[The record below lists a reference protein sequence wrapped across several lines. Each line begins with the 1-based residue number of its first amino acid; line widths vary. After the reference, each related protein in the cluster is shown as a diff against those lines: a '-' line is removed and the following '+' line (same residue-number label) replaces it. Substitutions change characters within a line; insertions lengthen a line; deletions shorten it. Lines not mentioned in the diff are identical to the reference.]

1 MKRGTKNFFLGLI
14 IVLLI
19 CLIITVINKKDGTNS
34 KEVKIAKN
42 FISELSKEKII
53 QSDYKENTDF
63 KVTIKND
70 EGNNKK
76 VYEIDNETFMI
87 KINENQKVIN
97 FVDKIKSSNIKS
109 VTEEEAIKRAE
120 KYIKEIDDSDYKFYK
135 VIEQT
140 RKDSVAYYSVSFKR
154 YDEGYPYF
162 SSDVILN
169 IDKSSGKLEGYLN
182 NSEKTKHEKVDIKVS
197 EDIAKEKCI
206 NSFNSML
213 KDGKV
218 LDKVYLAYGDSRE
231 NTEKL
236 ELCYIVTIKGKLE
249 NGEEKEFTYFVSANS
264 GEIINSFSNRVE
276 EIKSK

>member
-1 MKRGTKNFFLGLI
+1 MKKETKNFLGILV

-19 CLIITVINKKDGTNS
+19 CLIVTVINNKDGTNS

-63 KVTIKND
+63 KVTIKDDKEND
-70 EGNNKK
+70 KK
-76 VYEIDNETFMI
+76 IYELDNETFMV
-87 KINENQKVIN
+87 KINENYEVIN

-109 VTEEEAIKRAE
+109 ISEEEAIKIAK
-120 KYIKEIDDSDYKFYK
+120 KYIKEIDDSDYKFDK

-140 RKDSVAYYSVSFKR
+140 RKDSVSYYSISFKR

-169 IDKSSGKLEGYLN
+169 IDKSNGKLEGYLN
-182 NSEKTKHEKVDIKVS
+182 NSGKTKHGKVNIKIS
-197 EDIAKEKCI
+197 EDEAKEKCLKA
-206 NSFNSML
+206 FNSML

-218 LDKVYLAYGDSRE
+218 IDKVYLAYGESRE
-231 NTEKL
+231 NLENL
-236 ELCYIVTIKGKLE
+236 ELSYIVNVKGKLE
-249 NGEEKEFTYFVSANS
+249 TGEEKQFTYFVSASS

>member
-1 MKRGTKNFFLGLI
+1 MKKETKNFLGVLV

-19 CLIITVINKKDGTNS
+19 CLIVTVINNKDGTNS

-53 QSDYKENTDF
+53 QSDYKDNTDF
-63 KVTIKND
+63 KVTIKDDKEND
-70 EGNNKK
+70 KK
-76 VYEIDNETFMI
+76 IYELDNETFMV
-87 KINENQKVIN
+87 KINENYEVIN

-109 VTEEEAIKRAE
+109 ISEEDSIKIAQ
-120 KYIKEIDDSDYKFYK
+120 KYIKQIDDSDYKFQK

-140 RKDSVAYYSVSFKR
+140 RKDSVSYYSISFKR

-169 IDKSSGKLEGYLN
+169 IDKSNGKLEGYLN
-182 NSEKTKHEKVDIKVS
+182 NSDKTKHGKINIKIS
-197 EDIAKEKCI
+197 EDTAKEKCVKA
-206 NSFNSML
+206 FNSML

-218 LDKVYLAYGDSRE
+218 SDKVYLAYGENRE
-231 NTEKL
+231 STESL
-236 ELCYIVTIKGKLE
+236 ELCYIVNVKGKLDG
-249 NGEEKEFTYFVSANS
+249 GEEKQFTYFVSASS